1 MAQARSEA
9 NWDHTSLIASV
20 IANAAPFRKGRTF
33 KPEDF
38 RPRVREPMALKGRAM
53 VDELRAFLKQ

>member
-33 KPEDF
+33 KPDEF
-38 RPRVREPMALKGRAM
+38 RPQVREPVTIKGRAM